1 MLESRPSS
9 CLCRMKQTRLGWVR
23 LSSKAKYERYENC
36 HLVLVVV
43 AGNSWTRGPPIV
55 WLWWSTLSAWWLLKI
70 SELEIPSQVLNK
82 NTSFL
87 FFPLRKLCANSRTR
101 CANCAPYGLSGNT
114 GTNTRLVCTHLNAF
128 FCVEFKY
135 RQDENLNFWKFLK
148 TNFVLSS
155 ASNNDMER
163 VNISQVW

>member
-70 SELEIPSQVLNK
+70 LELEIPSQVLNK

-114 GTNTRLVCTHLNAF
+114 AHRCITTTSCPPLPGSIHPSTHPIHHFPSFTMWFLLLHWSPVYHLV
-128 FCVEFKY
+128 
-135 RQDENLNFWKFLK
+135 
-148 TNFVLSS
+148 
-155 ASNNDMER
+155 
-163 VNISQVW
+163 